1 VGISVF
7 QQKLGLVGRLA
18 AVTMAGAALAGC
30 ATTQSGPPIASLA
43 SIGAPPAGK
52 ARIVVMRPEKG
63 LTGFGDRAL
72 PVKIDGEPLGELLTG
87 AYASVDRPP
96 GRHQISGEFWDHPGV
111 SRLDVN
117 AVSGR
122 TYYVAIKV
130 KQKVND
136 VHMAAAFGG
145 LAGYAIAAAATNDNT
160 GPFDLIPMSDAEAKR
175 VIAQMR

>member
-1 VGISVF
+1 VATFLF
-7 QQKLGLVGRLA
+7 QPKLGLVGRMM
-18 AVTMAGAALAGC
+18 AVMLAGAALTGC

-87 AYASVDRPP
+87 TYASIDRPP
-96 GRHQISGEFWDHPGV
+96 GRHQITAELQDHPGV
-111 SRLDVN
+111 SQHDFN
-117 AVSGR
+117 AASGR
-122 TYYVAIKV
+122 TYYFAANY

-136 VHMAAAFGG
+136 IYAATLLGG
-145 LAGYAIAAAATNDNT
+145 LAGYAIAAAATNDGT
-160 GPFDLIPMSDAEAKR
+160 GPVDLIPMSEAEAKR
-175 VIAQMR
+175 AIAAVR